1 MANVFNF
8 SYCLFDV
15 RIIFKPYADRRN
27 QGALLIE
34 NSEIKMK
41 EKALLVGVIYGEL
54 NQKIVDEHLEELQLL
69 AETAGAEV
77 VGNVT
82 QNLKR
87 INPSLFIGSGKAE
100 QLINQA
106 KELGVSLI
114 IFDDELSPGQIKNYS
129 NFTEE
134 VKVIDRSGLILD
146 IFRQHAQTKEAK
158 TQVELAQLEYML
170 PRLTRAWTHLERQ
183 MGGIGTRAGA
193 GETQIEVDRRLIR
206 TRISKL
212 KRELEKIKRERN
224 TQSKRRKNQFKVALV
239 GYTNA
244 GKSTLMK
251 AISGADVFIQDQLF
265 ATLDTTVRSVELDS
279 SHTILLSDT
288 VGFIRKLPHHLVAS
302 FRSTLK
308 EVVDSDLI
316 LLILDASS
324 SQVEDHYQT
333 IMEVLKDLGADR
345 HQIQIV
351 LNKID
356 RDEAD
361 EHIHFLK
368 RRFADSI
375 FVSALNN
382 LRIEILS
389 QRIIEIIDENYQIV
403 DLQFSYQDSKKM
415 ALAQEGVDVLER
427 NYDDDCVRL
436 KIKGARWRIN
446 QIQSSLLK

>member
-1 MANVFNF
+1 
-8 SYCLFDV
+8 
-15 RIIFKPYADRRN
+15 
-27 QGALLIE
+27 
-34 NSEIKMK
+34 
-41 EKALLVGVIYGEL
+41 
-54 NQKIVDEHLEELQLL
+54 
-69 AETAGAEV
+69 
-77 VGNVT
+77 
-82 QNLKR
+82 
-87 INPSLFIGSGKAE
+87 
-100 QLINQA
+100 
-106 KELGVSLI
+106 
-114 IFDDELSPGQIKNYS
+114 
-129 NFTEE
+129 
-134 VKVIDRSGLILD
+134 
-146 IFRQHAQTKEAK
+146 
-158 TQVELAQLEYML
+158 
-170 PRLTRAWTHLERQ
+170 
-183 MGGIGTRAGA
+183 
-193 GETQIEVDRRLIR
+193 
-206 TRISKL
+206 
-212 KRELEKIKRERN
+212 
-224 TQSKRRKNQFKVALV
+224 LV

-265 ATLDTTVRSVELDS
+265 ATLDTTVRSVKLDS

-288 VGFIRKLPHHLVAS
+288 VGFVRKLPHHLVAS

-324 SQVEDHYQT
+324 GQVEDHYQT